1 LGCQI
6 LYNGLLAELNPL
18 RPVIAAPLFRLSI
31 GGHEIIFSN
40 HMLMITVAAVILLI
54 IIPLGVCR
62 KSLTPRGWQNF
73 VESLCV
79 YLRDEVARPI
89 LGHNTDRFI
98 FFVWTIFFFILTMNL
113 LGLVPTESAY
123 YLITGR
129 EERLGGGATANIW
142 VTGTLAMVTFFLTH
156 AVGIKE
162 YGLLKYLSMLAP
174 KVPWPILPLIYVL
187 EILSALVRPFA
198 LAVRLFANMLAGH
211 IVLATFVGLILVFKS
226 WFIAAGSV
234 GAIIAM
240 SFLELLIAFIQAY
253 IFTLLSALFI
263 SLALESEH

>member
-1 LGCQI
+1 MLHSVV
-6 LYNGLLAELNPL
+6 LAELDPL
-18 RPVIAAPLFRLSI
+18 RSVIAEPLFQFSV
-31 GGHEIIFSN
+31 GGYEIVFSN
-40 HMLMITVAAVILLI
+40 HMLMVTVAAVILLI
-54 IIPLGVCR
+54 IIPLGISR
-62 KSLTPRGWQNF
+62 KSLMPRGWQNF

-79 YLRDEVARPI
+79 FLRDEVARPV

-113 LGLVPTESAY
+113 LGMVPTEAVY
-123 YLITGR
+123 YLITRR
-129 EERLGGGATANIW
+129 EERFGGGATANIW
-142 VTGTLAMVTFFLTH
+142 ITGALAMVTFFLTH

-162 YGLLKYLSMLAP
+162 YGLFKYLSMLAP

-211 IVLATFVGLILVFKS
+211 IVLATFVGLILIFKN
-226 WFIAAGSV
+226 WFVAAGSI

-240 SFLELLIAFIQAY
+240 SFLEILVAFIQAY

>member
-1 LGCQI
+1 V
-6 LYNGLLAELNPL
+6 LAELNPL
-18 RPVIAAPLFRLSI
+18 RPVIAAPLFRFSI
-31 GGHEIIFSN
+31 GGYEVVFSN
-40 HMLMITVAAVILLI
+40 HMLMITVAAVVLLI
-54 IIPLGVCR
+54 IIPLGISR
-62 KSLTPRGWQNF
+62 RSLTPRGWQNF

-142 VTGTLAMVTFFLTH
+142 VTGTLAMVTFVITH
-156 AVGIKE
+156 VVGIKE

-211 IVLATFVGLILVFKS
+211 IVLATFVGLILVFKN

-240 SFLELLIAFIQAY
+240 SCLELLIAFVQAY

>member
-1 LGCQI
+1 MLHSVV
-6 LYNGLLAELNPL
+6 LAELDPL
-18 RPVIAAPLFRLSI
+18 RPVIAAPLFQFSV
-31 GGHEIIFSN
+31 GGYEIVFSN
-40 HMLMITVAAVILLI
+40 HMLMVTVAAVVLLI
-54 IIPLGVCR
+54 VIPLGAGR
-62 KSLTPRGWQNF
+62 KRLVPKGLQNLI
-73 VESLCV
+73 ESICV
-79 YLRDEVARPI
+79 YLRDEVARPV

-123 YLITGR
+123 YLVTRR

-142 VTGTLAMVTFFLTH
+142 ITGALAMVTFVLTH
-156 AVGIKE
+156 AVGIRE
-162 YGLLKYLSMLAP
+162 YGLFKYLAMLAP

-226 WFIAAGSV
+226 WYIAPLSV
-234 GAIIAM
+234 GAIVAM